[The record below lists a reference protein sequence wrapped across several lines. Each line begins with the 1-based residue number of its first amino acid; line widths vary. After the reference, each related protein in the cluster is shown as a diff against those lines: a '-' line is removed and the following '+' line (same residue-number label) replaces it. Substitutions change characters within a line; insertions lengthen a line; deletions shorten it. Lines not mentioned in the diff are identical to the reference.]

1 MSIVCS
7 VIGEGAWGT
16 AMAMLL
22 AANGAQVKLWCYDAQ
37 VANSI
42 KTTRVNERYLP
53 GVVLDTAI
61 EPTTDLAE
69 AMAEATWVF
78 VAIPVKFLRT
88 ILQHAQSYH
97 SSDQTWVLL
106 SKGIEQDTL
115 FLPSQILDD
124 VFGRPIKKAVLSG
137 PSFAY
142 DVVQKQPTAVT
153 IASSHDS
160 ITLALQKLLMND
172 YFKPYCSRDM
182 LGVQVGGALKNVI
195 TIGIGMI
202 EGAGFK
208 DNTKAFIFTCGFHE
222 LIRCAV
228 SMGAQQETLYGLS
241 GIGDLV
247 VTSMGSLSR
256 NLLVGQRL
264 GRGEKLEYILQETGY
279 IPEGINTVS
288 ALNQLMNHYKLDL
301 PILRGICQIIL
312 EGKSVQ
318 EFIHELM
325 CMPGSWECFK

>member
-1 MSIVCS
+1 
-7 VIGEGAWGT
+7 
-16 AMAMLL
+16 MLL
-22 AANGAQVKLWCYDAQ
+22 TANGLRVKLWCYDAQ

-42 KTTRVNERYLP
+42 KATRINERYLP
-53 GVVLDTAI
+53 GVILDTAI
-61 EPTTDLAE
+61 ETTIDLAE
-69 AMAEATWVF
+69 AITETSWIF

-88 ILQHAQSYH
+88 ILQPAQFYH
-97 SSDQTWVLL
+97 SSDQIWVLL

-124 VFGRPIKKAVLSG
+124 VFGKSIKKAVLSG

-142 DVVQKQPTAVT
+142 DVIQKQPTAVT
-153 IASSHDS
+153 IASSRDS
-160 ITLALQKLLMND
+160 ITLALQKVLMNN
-172 YFKPYCSRDM
+172 YFRPYRSQDM
-182 LGVQVGGALKNVI
+182 LGVQIGGSLKNVI

-247 VTSMGSLSR
+247 LTSMGSLSR

-264 GRGEKLEYILQETGY
+264 GLGEKLEHILQETGY
-279 IPEGINTVS
+279 IPEGVNTVS
-288 ALNQLMNHYKLDL
+288 ALNQLMYRYKLDL

-312 EGKSVQ
+312 EGKSIQ

-325 CMPGSWECFK
+325 GLPGSWECF